1 MLGVLHK
8 NQGGVITPLGGLDKS
23 LVLER
28 VLSHGSKEGGY
39 DVGGSV
45 RGGVWSDTRNRVPA
59 VCSSRAKFHVY
70 PNSNNLWTVSR
81 PPLAATTVPVVSF
94 YVHLNALLYGCLT
107 VTATSKSL
115 LALALYS
122 CDASQMHYVGSLKI
136 THIHIS

>member
-45 RGGVWSDTRNRVPA
+45 RGGVWSEHQEPGTCGLLLP
-59 VCSSRAKFHVY
+59 CQISRLPK
-70 PNSNNLWTVSR
+70 
-81 PPLAATTVPVVSF
+81 
-94 YVHLNALLYGCLT
+94 
-107 VTATSKSL
+107 
-115 LALALYS
+115 
-122 CDASQMHYVGSLKI
+122 QQ
-136 THIHIS
+136 